1 MVRFRSRTIG
11 ATLAVGA
18 LVALPGVASANPATA
33 VETVAA
39 HTDRADVALTRATA
53 LFAAGKDTKAV
64 AAFSRSRAETAAAVA
79 AAAKLVHTAK
89 TGAERAAAAKA
100 LRLVATQQAEQ
111 IPITVKL
118 LAPAGPAAEN
128 AIAKAA
134 LADTTGRDKA
144 IGVLNALLAKGMPDG
159 AKAGIARALVALS
172 TDRQD
177 EVKVETDAAA
187 SPEVSPAAVAT
198 LVKSIDAGL
207 KGQARAVAIL
217 TTLKAQLPAAAT
229 KGIDHAIAAIAREQ
243 KGAATALAAAS
254 PDLPAPVRESVAEI
268 VADATDQ
275 AAAIRESHPTA
286 PVQGQGGAPTP
297 PAGPPSSTPAA
308 GGRP

>member
-18 LVALPGVASANPATA
+18 LVALPGVASAHPATA
-33 VETVAA
+33 AETVAA
-39 HTDRADVALTRATA
+39 HTDRADAALARATA
-53 LFAAGKDTKAV
+53 LFAGGKDSKAV

-79 AAAKLVHTAK
+79 EAAKLVRTAK

-144 IGVLNALLAKGMPDG
+144 IGVLNALLTKGMPDG
-159 AKAGIARALVALS
+159 AKAGIARAIVALFDGS
-172 TDRQD
+172 PGRGEGRDRRGREPRGLSRGGD
-177 EVKVETDAAA
+177 DAGEVDRRQPEGAGARRGHPGRPQGAAA
-187 SPEVSPAAVAT
+187 FRRGGRHRPR
-198 LVKSIDAGL
+198 DRGHRR
-207 KGQARAVAIL
+207 RAE
-217 TTLKAQLPAAAT
+217 
-229 KGIDHAIAAIAREQ
+229 GR
-243 KGAATALAAAS
+243 G
-254 PDLPAPVRESVAEI
+254 DLP
-268 VADATDQ
+268 
-275 AAAIRESHPTA
+275 
-286 PVQGQGGAPTP
+286 
-297 PAGPPSSTPAA
+297 
-308 GGRP
+308 